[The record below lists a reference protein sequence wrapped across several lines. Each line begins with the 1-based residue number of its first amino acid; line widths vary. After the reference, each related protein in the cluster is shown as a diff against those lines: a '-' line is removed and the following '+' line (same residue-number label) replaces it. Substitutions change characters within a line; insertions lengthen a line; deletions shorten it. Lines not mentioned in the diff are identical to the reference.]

1 MKMVIIEE
9 YDKDKH
15 ADEVKELVANI
26 RLTDI
31 REAAGMGYDDI
42 SEGVNV
48 SLEQSACAYVA
59 KGSACEVIGIF
70 GVSAIEHKNYGRA
83 VWFLGTNALDEY
95 QREFIRHSK
104 TIIEQFL
111 KEYGQLYNYV
121 SVGNKT
127 SIRWLKSLGADF
139 SEPFEINGE
148 KFVLFLID

>member
-48 SLEQSACAYVA
+48 SLEQSAV
-59 KGSACEVIGIF
+59 
-70 GVSAIEHKNYGRA
+70 
-83 VWFLGTNALDEY
+83 
-95 QREFIRHSK
+95 
-104 TIIEQFL
+104 
-111 KEYGQLYNYV
+111 
-121 SVGNKT
+121 
-127 SIRWLKSLGADF
+127 
-139 SEPFEINGE
+139 
-148 KFVLFLID
+148 VLVFYC